1 MVPWVVWLAG
11 GLLVLIA
18 GVVAGWRVLARRHTL
33 PCPTACLWLLENRMM
48 DRVAGGRVLLDR
60 AGVQAGMTVLDAGC
74 GPGRL
79 TLPLAERVGPQGRVV
94 ALDLQEAMLSRLKA
108 RLQASAV
115 QNVEMLHAGLGS
127 GKLPAG
133 EFDRAFLVTVLGEI
147 PDRLAA
153 LREIRASLKPGGIL
167 SVTEVFPDP
176 HFQGRGT
183 VQRLGEQAG
192 FRVGV
197 PVGTWRAFTVN
208 LSQPGG
214 ALPAK

>member
-1 MVPWVVWLAG
+1 MVVWIVWLVG
-11 GLLVLIA
+11 TLLVMVGGI
-18 GVVAGWRVLARRHTL
+18 VVGWRVLARRHAL
-33 PCPTACLWLLENRMM
+33 PCPTACLWLLENRLM
-48 DRVAGGRVLLDR
+48 DRVAGSRVLLDR

-79 TLPLAERVGPQGRVV
+79 TLPLAERVGPHGRVV
-94 ALDLQEAMLSRLKA
+94 ALDLQEAMLNRLRA
-108 RLQASAV
+108 RLQANAV
-115 QNVEMLHAGLGS
+115 QHVRLLHAGLGR
-127 GKLPAG
+127 GALPTD

-153 LREIRASLKPGGIL
+153 LREILGSLKPGGIL

-183 VQRLGEQAG
+183 VHRLGEQAG
-192 FRVGV
+192 FRVIETM
-197 PVGTWRAFTVN
+197 GTWRAFTVN
-208 LSQPGG
+208 LSRPGG